1 MAYYSCKWEHLHQ
14 WHRGDPK
21 LWAMVR
27 LKQWH
32 LSAWERMIRD
42 SWEKYRITIDYVD
55 SKGGPGRQEAE
66 EGIRLCDE
74 VKQKVSAY
82 IRDATDFTPPTDWL
96 SQVGARSGGITI
108 MGNGQRLP
116 KTFVALLKT
125 TQPSIHMEG
134 TCG

>member
-1 MAYYSCKWEHLHQ
+1 MAYYWSKWEHLHQ
-14 WHRGDPK
+14 WHRGDPNI
-21 LWAMVR
+21 WAMVR

-32 LSAWERMIRD
+32 LSAWERMISD
-42 SWEKYRITIDYVD
+42 SREKYRITIDYVD

-96 SQVGARSGGITI
+96 SQVGYPSAYI
-108 MGNGQRLP
+108 RLAIGSRR
-116 KTFVALLKT
+116 TV
-125 TQPSIHMEG
+125 G
-134 TCG
+134 